1 MLFHKRNVRRNDSLG
16 AALHKA
22 KHFLLGWGVKVIK
35 KDAPDAPPLP
45 TMDDKEVIITP
56 GKHSRAMARIKGGKK
71 KDMKISVS
79 ISAWSSLLDSRQ
91 HSVLTFC
98 PAMKTKLGLSTD
110 FPQSAPMQKMLMLSY
125 AKQGRNLTHVYRKY
139 MEL

>member
-1 MLFHKRNVRRNDSLG
+1 VLFHKRNVRRNDSLG

-56 GKHSRAMARIKGGKK
+56 FFKFRVEIRTML
-71 KDMKISVS
+71 VT
-79 ISAWSSLLDSRQ
+79 SLL
-91 HSVLTFC
+91 
-98 PAMKTKLGLSTD
+98 
-110 FPQSAPMQKMLMLSY
+110 
-125 AKQGRNLTHVYRKY
+125 
-139 MEL
+139 